1 MADLSTALMGI
12 GAAFQGQ
19 APQFLQ
25 QQQQRQAQERAQM
38 LQNEDLAEK
47 RKATLFKDAAI
58 MRANPEM
65 AGSIL
70 TDRKAQLQR
79 LIDMNIP
86 VDTRHTDQMLALYQ
100 SGDMGAFTSHLDNV
114 INAGISTGILPKP
127 EKPEEY
133 TLAKGARRFR
143 GGEEIASNVPV
154 EPGYTQLTAEEVK
167 ELGLDP
173 NKQYQKSPEG
183 QITAIGGG
191 GQVFNIGGEQLAPG
205 QKKVDELYAEDYV
218 QWKRVVQSQAMTN
231 LASIGTVLG
240 QIERGEKLS
249 GPPVGMTPEFLRAI
263 INPEA
268 TEALETVQ
276 GVVQQNL
283 REILGGQ
290 FAQQEAAQL
299 LNRAYNPSLPPE
311 SNARKLRKLYN
322 QMEVAAKQRQA
333 MADYFEKNGTLR
345 GYTGETPTLS
355 DFYTATSDTPV
366 GEVLRGYKYLGGD
379 PASPSSWE
387 EVK

>member
-25 QQQQRQAQERAQM
+25 QQQQRQAQERAQL
-38 LQNEDLAEK
+38 LQNEQLAEQ
-47 RKATLFKDAAI
+47 RKTTMFKDA
-58 MRANPEM
+58 MMMKANPQM

-70 TDRKAQLQR
+70 ADRKAQLQR
-79 LIDMNIP
+79 FQDMGVPI
-86 VDTRHTDQMLALYQ
+86 DTRHTDEMLALYQ
-100 SGDMGAFTSHLDNV
+100 SGDMNAFNKYLDNV
-114 INAGISTGILPKP
+114 VQAGVSTGVLPKP

-133 TLAKGARRFR
+133 TLAKDARRFR
-143 GGEEIASNVPV
+143 GSQEIASNVPV
-154 EPGYTQLTAEEVK
+154 EPGYTQLTAQEVK
-167 ELGLDP
+167 DLGLDET
-173 NKQYQKSPEG
+173 KQYQKSPEG

-191 GQVFNIGGEQLAPG
+191 GQTFNIGGEAMSPG
-205 QKKVDELYAEDYV
+205 QKRVDELFAEDYV
-218 QWKRVVQSQAMTN
+218 QWKRVGQSQAMSN

-249 GPPVGMTPEFLRAI
+249 GPPVGITPEFLRAI

-290 FAQQEAAQL
+290 FAQQEATQL

-311 SNARKLRKLYN
+311 ANARKLKKLYL
-322 QMEVAAKQRQA
+322 QMEVAAKQRQE
-333 MADYFEKNGTLR
+333 MAKYFEEKGTLT
-345 GYTGETPTLS
+345 GYTGEQPVMS
-355 DFYTATSDTPV
+355 DFWAATSDTPIG
-366 GEVLRGYKYLGGD
+366 GELNGYRYLGGD
-379 PASPSSWE
+379 PRIQSSWE
-387 EVK
+387 EIK